1 MANGYTVRRF
11 TAVRRASVS
20 RALAFVALSFLA
32 IYAAGPLWVSHD
44 SADAQTTVNFVTNLT
59 GGTDGIPQPLVG
71 NIPGDQSMTTS
82 VAKADQQAS
91 IAFTTGSGPMQ
102 YTITEVDAMLL
113 LETDLSPY
121 SPVLTLHEDASG
133 NPVDTVLL
141 TFTNPF
147 PTPLVVSRLVDW
159 TFTATNGYQVD
170 PNTTYHLRFRDAVA
184 SADTI
189 QYYSIIALEEGTE
202 VSSIG
207 WTIADQARTRTGSGG
222 TWANVTNNRVIR
234 VGIKGTVATP
244 GVTVVAN
251 PSNGQNRDLLIDEGL
266 SETYTV
272 VLDAAPTGEVTITPT
287 APAGFS
293 VSPASLSF
301 TDTNW
306 NVAQTFTVTADHD
319 DDLEKHAGG
328 EITHAVTGYGTVT
341 TADPVGVQSEDDDDP
356 HITVTPTTLAV
367 NEEMTATYTVVLDFQ
382 PADNVT
388 VTPSVTANKGLTLDP
403 TSLTFTTSDWETP
416 QEVTV
421 TAADDTNRANESATI
436 THTAAESG
444 SGTEYDLDASYT
456 DDITVTVNDNDVIT
470 LSATSLPIAEGSS
483 GSYTVVLA
491 QAPSSTVTVT
501 LTLSAN
507 SGVTVDTDPNTTG
520 VQLTLSF
527 TSLNWST
534 TQTVD
539 VTAPQ
544 DDDGFSNTGT
554 ITHTVSG
561 GGLRGSAV
569 LTTTVM
575 DDETVGL
582 VVGGAAMYNQGGGF
596 YTMPVTEGTDSGA
609 NHQFTVKLASQPYPS
624 TENVTFTMN
633 APADSGLTFKKQGE
647 ATGSAMLSLT
657 FTGNNWN
664 TAQTVTVGVA
674 HDDDTSDVTRT
685 LNIGLSGAN
694 YVDPTDTFDFVIDDD
709 DSAGLDISASVIRI
723 TETDAVVTETYTVKL
738 LTKPSADVTVTLTS
752 PSNTDVTVDTDTTT
766 PNDQLTLD
774 FTPTNWNVA
783 KTVTVRVA
791 HDDTADDETATITL
805 TAAQTGG
812 EMEYASVT
820 RDVAVNVTDD
830 EAATIP
836 APPASFNMTENADG
850 TVTGPTTYRLMLDTP
865 PTSPVTITMTVEA
878 VTPARVVGESWTN
891 PDISVTETVV
901 LDSSNY
907 MTGETV
913 TITLTADDDAE
924 GDVARITYE
933 VAQSGGAMEY
943 DGKTIPATTV
953 TITDAEQATVQFR
966 ENGQPTWFSE
976 NAPLAMDDGG
986 SLTINI
992 RLSHRPRG
1000 DVTVNVTFPTGS
1012 GLSTTTTLPF
1022 SFLSDAWS
1030 SSQLQNLELA
1040 HTADDDSYSQ
1050 TYTLDFLVTG
1060 YGEGTVA
1067 DQEIDVND
1075 KDPVG
1080 WRGYPGYVDGFNDNP
1095 AVGTVNESGGS
1106 FRYTYTVVPLSR
1118 PSGRDGRGISVRMI
1132 IREDDATKINHNFT
1146 EDFFVPLQAGNYT
1159 DGLRVTVTAKPD
1171 DDGVDDVVVL
1181 RHEIN
1186 SGGAGARGDYHGS
1199 HIPDVTITVV
1209 DSDTPDVLFENV
1221 TANALTIAELAD
1233 DTAATRTFKVKLAT
1247 EPTDTV
1253 TVNILDPTDND
1264 DVTTTP
1270 ETLEFNSTNWRDG
1283 QDVTV
1288 RVAHDDDTFDD
1299 TATITFTTTQAGDGV
1314 PGTADPHDEYEG
1326 LSVSDITVSV
1336 TDPDRS
1342 RAVLT
1347 SSGSPIT
1354 AVTVLEESTSEY
1366 GVALSHQP
1374 ASGDTL
1380 TVTLTVSGSG
1390 TQVTVAPSPL
1400 TFNNSNWDT
1409 AQTVTVTGVADTN
1422 LIADSFT
1429 VAHAVTGTR
1438 AQPTATNLSVTRQD
1452 NDSPN
1457 LDLGGVS
1464 ALTIDENA
1472 STSYD
1477 IKLTQQPSANVTLT
1491 VTAAGN
1497 ADVRFSTDSC
1507 TTLTTT
1513 GELTFTSTN
1522 WDSNQSLTVC
1532 GAQDYDAQ
1540 NDTAT
1545 LTYSASGGGYGSLD
1559 YPATAVTV
1567 DDDDEET
1574 ISISETAL
1582 TITEVDGG
1590 VGTATYNVS
1599 LSAAPSGGNVT
1610 VTIEVPNNSDVTTNP
1625 TVLTFRPSDWDSSI
1639 SLSTPTV
1646 TKSVEVRAAD
1656 DDDAGADTAD
1666 INHTL
1671 SGTSY
1676 GTGAALPGIVVTV
1689 TDTDTRGVTIT
1700 ADDPFEF
1707 DEGSSKTYT
1716 VVLDTEPTGPVAVA
1730 IEDAVTTDEIRPNQ
1744 TELQFGIDDWDTTQT
1759 VTISAEA
1766 DDDANDDTAT
1776 ITHTVSGA
1784 DYTQT
1789 PEIAVAS
1796 VNVTVKDQ
1804 DSRGVILRI
1813 GETGPENPAS
1823 PAFSIGEG
1831 AEQRDYFIKLATK
1844 PVNADNTDGE
1854 VTITVTPSNTAEL
1867 VILDLDLGVVLTTLD
1882 VEFDASNWNEFQ
1894 KVTISAPQEDGDTSQ
1909 DIHTISHTVTGADYG
1924 TNNITADDITVTV
1937 NDDDDPSFSTSSDR

>member
-1 MANGYTVRRF
+1 
-11 TAVRRASVS
+11 
-20 RALAFVALSFLA
+20 
-32 IYAAGPLWVSHD
+32 
-44 SADAQTTVNFVTNLT
+44 
-59 GGTDGIPQPLVG
+59 
-71 NIPGDQSMTTS
+71 
-82 VAKADQQAS
+82 
-91 IAFTTGSGPMQ
+91 MQ

-113 LETDLSPY
+113 LEMDVSPY

-147 PTPLVVSRLVDW
+147 PTPLVVSRVADW

-341 TADPVGVQSEDDDDP
+341 TADPVGVQSEDDDKAG
-356 HITVTPTTLAV
+356 ITVTPTTLAV

-507 SGVTVDTDPNTTG
+507 SGVTVDTDPNTSG
-520 VQLTLSF
+520 DQLTLSF

-723 TETDAVVTETYTVKL
+723 TETDAVVTETYTVQL

-850 TVTGPTTYRLMLDTP
+850 TVTGPTTYQLKLDTP
-865 PTSPVTITMTVEA
+865 PTSPVTITMTAEA
-878 VTPARVVGESWTN
+878 VTPARVEGESWTN
-891 PDISVTETVV
+891 PDISVTQTVV
-901 LDSSNY
+901 LDATCNY
-907 MTGETV
+907 STGEDRDDH
-913 TITLTADDDAE
+913 ADGRTTMPKATWRGSHTRSRSPE
-924 GDVARITYE
+924 GRWSTT
-933 VAQSGGAMEY
+933 
-943 DGKTIPATTV
+943 GKRYPATTV
-953 TITDAEQATVQFR
+953 TISR
-966 ENGQPTWFSE
+966 RRS
-976 NAPLAMDDGG
+976 
-986 SLTINI
+986 
-992 RLSHRPRG
+992 RRPC
-1000 DVTVNVTFPTGS
+1000 S
-1012 GLSTTTTLPF
+1012 
-1022 SFLSDAWS
+1022 
-1030 SSQLQNLELA
+1030 
-1040 HTADDDSYSQ
+1040 
-1050 TYTLDFLVTG
+1050 
-1060 YGEGTVA
+1060 
-1067 DQEIDVND
+1067 
-1075 KDPVG
+1075 
-1080 WRGYPGYVDGFNDNP
+1080 
-1095 AVGTVNESGGS
+1095 
-1106 FRYTYTVVPLSR
+1106 
-1118 PSGRDGRGISVRMI
+1118 SGR
-1132 IREDDATKINHNFT
+1132 
-1146 EDFFVPLQAGNYT
+1146 
-1159 DGLRVTVTAKPD
+1159 
-1171 DDGVDDVVVL
+1171 
-1181 RHEIN
+1181 
-1186 SGGAGARGDYHGS
+1186 
-1199 HIPDVTITVV
+1199 VV
-1209 DSDTPDVLFENV
+1209 DQHGCRK
-1221 TANALTIAELAD
+1221 
-1233 DTAATRTFKVKLAT
+1233 TRL
-1247 EPTDTV
+1247 
-1253 TVNILDPTDND
+1253 
-1264 DVTTTP
+1264 
-1270 ETLEFNSTNWRDG
+1270 WRW
-1283 QDVTV
+1283 T
-1288 RVAHDDDTFDD
+1288 
-1299 TATITFTTTQAGDGV
+1299 
-1314 PGTADPHDEYEG
+1314 
-1326 LSVSDITVSV
+1326 
-1336 TDPDRS
+1336 
-1342 RAVLT
+1342 
-1347 SSGSPIT
+1347 T
-1354 AVTVLEESTSEY
+1354 AV
-1366 GVALSHQP
+1366 H
-1374 ASGDTL
+1374 
-1380 TVTLTVSGSG
+1380 
-1390 TQVTVAPSPL
+1390 
-1400 TFNNSNWDT
+1400 
-1409 AQTVTVTGVADTN
+1409 
-1422 LIADSFT
+1422 
-1429 VAHAVTGTR
+1429 
-1438 AQPTATNLSVTRQD
+1438 
-1452 NDSPN
+1452 
-1457 LDLGGVS
+1457 
-1464 ALTIDENA
+1464 
-1472 STSYD
+1472 
-1477 IKLTQQPSANVTLT
+1477 
-1491 VTAAGN
+1491 
-1497 ADVRFSTDSC
+1497 
-1507 TTLTTT
+1507 
-1513 GELTFTSTN
+1513 
-1522 WDSNQSLTVC
+1522 
-1532 GAQDYDAQ
+1532 
-1540 NDTAT
+1540 
-1545 LTYSASGGGYGSLD
+1545 
-1559 YPATAVTV
+1559 
-1567 DDDDEET
+1567 
-1574 ISISETAL
+1574 
-1582 TITEVDGG
+1582 
-1590 VGTATYNVS
+1590 
-1599 LSAAPSGGNVT
+1599 
-1610 VTIEVPNNSDVTTNP
+1610 
-1625 TVLTFRPSDWDSSI
+1625 
-1639 SLSTPTV
+1639 
-1646 TKSVEVRAAD
+1646 
-1656 DDDAGADTAD
+1656 
-1666 INHTL
+1666 
-1671 SGTSY
+1671 
-1676 GTGAALPGIVVTV
+1676 
-1689 TDTDTRGVTIT
+1689 
-1700 ADDPFEF
+1700 
-1707 DEGSSKTYT
+1707 
-1716 VVLDTEPTGPVAVA
+1716 
-1730 IEDAVTTDEIRPNQ
+1730 
-1744 TELQFGIDDWDTTQT
+1744 
-1759 VTISAEA
+1759 
-1766 DDDANDDTAT
+1766 
-1776 ITHTVSGA
+1776 
-1784 DYTQT
+1784 
-1789 PEIAVAS
+1789 
-1796 VNVTVKDQ
+1796 
-1804 DSRGVILRI
+1804 
-1813 GETGPENPAS
+1813 
-1823 PAFSIGEG
+1823 
-1831 AEQRDYFIKLATK
+1831 
-1844 PVNADNTDGE
+1844 
-1854 VTITVTPSNTAEL
+1854 
-1867 VILDLDLGVVLTTLD
+1867 
-1882 VEFDASNWNEFQ
+1882 
-1894 KVTISAPQEDGDTSQ
+1894 
-1909 DIHTISHTVTGADYG
+1909 
-1924 TNNITADDITVTV
+1924 
-1937 NDDDDPSFSTSSDR
+1937 